1 MIESCLGPP
10 ISRTPDPY
18 VVLRNAFRGTIY
30 ACGSC
35 GAFCSNGRHASP
47 TQRPLRR
54 AKRCPTSS
62 RPARETVRFSRTHSP
77 RHCRDARVYDHVT
90 TAMND
95 MSTPSSASPTGNKTS
110 RTTPTIGKGS
120 AAYSFLSLIEERK
133 HTTVPLP
140 DRYPCCSL
148 SLQHCLARS
157 RQACGGFVAN
167 SRING
172 VLAVSRSFGDPQH
185 KASDL
190 HDRHHCC
197 VHHPGQKCNESK
209 GPFGL

>member
-1 MIESCLGPP
+1 MAAGGARCAARKRPRARVLCVCFSWGWSVRP
-10 ISRTPDPY
+10 IY
-18 VVLRNAFRGTIY
+18 AGVKNAFAI
-30 ACGSC
+30 
-35 GAFCSNGRHASP
+35 GAVGLCIDAK
-47 TQRPLRR
+47 
-54 AKRCPTSS
+54 KRCIFFQLS
-62 RPARETVRFSRTHSP
+62 RVQSM
-77 RHCRDARVYDHVT
+77 T